1 MQNIKAVV
9 FDMDGTLL
17 DTLTDLKLALN
28 YSLSCFGYEERSTDE
43 VRNFLGAGMDALISL
58 ALPDRLKLGAD
69 EDEGKRAELERIHKQ
84 VKDRFIEYYI
94 DHGEDNTKPYPQIMS
109 LLHALK
115 ARGIK
120 VAVVSNKALE
130 AVKRLNERL
139 FADVFDAEIGDVQG
153 IKLKPAPDMILS
165 ALDELGVEKEATV
178 YVGDGDTD
186 IMAAKNAGVRCISVT
201 YGYRSEEFLRAHCG
215 KEFADSVDA
224 LAELLGVELD

>member
-1 MQNIKAVV
+1 MQDVKAVV

-28 YSLSCFGYEERSTDE
+28 YSLSGFGYPERTTDE
-43 VRNFLGAGMDALISL
+43 VRNFIGAGMDVLIEL
-58 ALPDRLKLGAD
+58 ALSEHLKLGAD
-69 EDEGKRAELERIHKQ
+69 SDGKKRAELERVHKQ
-84 VKDRFIEYYI
+84 VKDRFIDYYI
-94 DHGEDNTKPYPQIMS
+94 AHGEDNTKPYPQIMS

-139 FADVFDAEIGDVQG
+139 FAGVFDAEIGDAEG
-153 IKLKPAPDMILS
+153 IKLKPAPDMILN
-165 ALDELGVEKEATV
+165 ALDELGIDREAAV

-201 YGYRSEEFLRAHCG
+201 YGYRTKEFLKERGG
-215 KEFADSVDA
+215 KEFADSVGE
-224 LAELLGVELD
+224 LAELLDIKLN